1 MRITSVGPVRAASA
15 KRRKNVA
22 SSTEQ
27 SFSPTIVAES
37 VALRSVGSSAPAVP
51 INAVLALQEVSHTG
65 GRGSSDLARSSK
77 LLEHLD
83 KIRLG
88 LLSDGIP
95 RQALRRLT
103 AELSATRAETAD
115 PRLRAILDE
124 IELRARVEIAK
135 YDRDA

>member
-1 MRITSVGPVRAASA
+1 MRIPSVGPARAASA
-15 KRRKNVA
+15 KRRKGAA

-27 SFSPTIVAES
+27 TFSPTIASES
-37 VALRSVGSSAPAVP
+37 AAAPAVSGSAPSVP
-51 INAVLALQEVSHTG
+51 INAVLALQEVSNSG
-65 GRGSSDLARSSK
+65 GRGSSELARGSK
-77 LLEHLD
+77 ILEHLD

-88 LLSDGIP
+88 LLAGGIP
-95 RQALRRLT
+95 RQTLRRLT

-135 YDRDA
+135 YDNGV

>member
-1 MRITSVGPVRAASA
+1 MWLSYKGAGQS
-15 KRRKNVA
+15 

-27 SFSPTIVAES
+27 TFSPAAAS
-37 VALRSVGSSAPAVP
+37 KSAAAPAASGSAPSVP
-51 INAVLALQEVSHTG
+51 INAVLALQGVSNSG
-65 GRGSSDLARSSK
+65 GRGSSDMARGSK
-77 LLEHLD
+77 ILEHLD

-88 LLSDGIP
+88 LLAGGIP
-95 RQALRRLT
+95 RQTLRRLT

-135 YDRDA
+135 YDNGV